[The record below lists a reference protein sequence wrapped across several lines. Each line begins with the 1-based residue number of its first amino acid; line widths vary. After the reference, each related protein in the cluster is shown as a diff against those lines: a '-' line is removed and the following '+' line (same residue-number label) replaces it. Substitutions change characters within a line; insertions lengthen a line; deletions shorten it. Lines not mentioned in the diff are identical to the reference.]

1 MNIERLN
8 ILIDILENVQR
19 ESKEFDLSHW
29 VDISNNIENNDP
41 ICGTTACAMGYA
53 ALDPRFSELGLHLV
67 ATVPFNESYDGVDA
81 QYNSDH
87 IIKDN
92 DDMSSLIKL
101 LIENPHGKYDLD
113 QIEFYIEYGNHQ
125 DFNAGEKF
133 FDIDKSTSLKLFY
146 AGEYGAFRGVDKV
159 IERIQYLIE
168 NGEDKFLEKYY

>member
-19 ESKEFDLSHW
+19 EHKEFDISHW
-29 VDISNNIENNDP
+29 ADISNNIENNDP

-67 ATVPFNESYDGVDA
+67 ATVPFNENYDGADTQHNVDF
-81 QYNSDH
+81 

-92 DDMSSLIKL
+92 DDMNNLIKL
-101 LIENPHGKYDLD
+101 LIENPHGKYDLVD
-113 QIEFYIEYGNHQ
+113 FYIEYGNHQ

-133 FDIDKSTSLKLFY
+133 FDISQPTSMRLFY
-146 AGEYGAFRGVDKV
+146 GGHYGIFHRGASNV
-159 IERIQYLIE
+159 IDRIQYLVD
-168 NGEDKFLEKYY
+168 NGETKFLVKYP

>member
-1 MNIERLN
+1 MNIERLK
-8 ILIDILENVQR
+8 ILIDILENVQK
-19 ESKEFDLSHW
+19 EHKEFDLRHW
-29 VDISNNIENNDP
+29 ADISNNIENNDP

-92 DDMSSLIKL
+92 DDMTSLIKL
-101 LIENPHGKYDLD
+101 LMENPHGMDKM
-113 QIEFYIEYGNHQ
+113 EFYIEYGNHQ

-133 FDIDKSTSLKLFY
+133 FDISKSTSLSLFY
-146 AGEYGAFRGVDKV
+146 AGRYGEFRGVDKV
-159 IERIQYLIE
+159 IERIQYLVD
-168 NGEDKFLEKYY
+168 NGEDKFLGKYS